1 MATPTGDKLTR
12 ARDRLLAI
20 VVVLAACVAFAAL
33 IGVRNYRG
41 ARSEIEADPPSPLLQ
56 RPEGVGIP
64 GIQAVS
70 FVSRDGLRIAAWYVP
85 SKNRAA
91 VIIAHGTNSDRA
103 SMLSEIRILADAGFG
118 VLAFDWP
125 GLGESE
131 GSIRWDS
138 AARDALTSAI
148 DWMSARSDADPNRI
162 GGLGFSMG
170 GFVLTQV
177 AAGDRRLRAI
187 ALESAPSDF
196 DTFIRLHYTKWG
208 PLSAWPARW
217 ALRKSD
223 LFAADRTAVSLVG
236 RISPRP
242 LLIIAQS
249 DDFEIPM
256 EMTQKLY
263 DAAHEPKSL
272 WIIDGSQHG
281 NYAQVAG
288 AEYARRLQAFFAD
301 HLLDHESKP
310 LN

>member
-1 MATPTGDKLTR
+1 M
-12 ARDRLLAI
+12 
-20 VVVLAACVAFAAL
+20 
-33 IGVRNYRG
+33 
-41 ARSEIEADPPSPLLQ
+41 
-56 RPEGVGIP
+56 
-64 GIQAVS
+64 QAVS
-70 FVSRDGLRIAAWYVP
+70 FVTRDGLRIAAWYVP

-103 SMLSEIRILADAGFG
+103 SMLTEIRLLAEGGFG

-131 GSIRWDS
+131 GIIRWDS
-138 AARDALTSAI
+138 AARNALSSAI
-148 DWMSARSDADPNRI
+148 DWTAARSDADPDRI

-177 AAGDRRLRAI
+177 AARDPRLHAI

-217 ALRKSD
+217 ALRESD
-223 LFAADRTAVSLVG
+223 LFAEDRTAVRLIG

-242 LLIIAQS
+242 LLIIGQA

-263 DAAHEPKSL
+263 DAAREPKSL
-272 WIIDGSQHG
+272 WIINGSQHG
-281 NYAQVAG
+281 HYAQAAG
-288 AEYARRLQAFFAD
+288 TEYPRRLQAFFAAS
-301 HLLDHESKP
+301 LL
-310 LN
+310 